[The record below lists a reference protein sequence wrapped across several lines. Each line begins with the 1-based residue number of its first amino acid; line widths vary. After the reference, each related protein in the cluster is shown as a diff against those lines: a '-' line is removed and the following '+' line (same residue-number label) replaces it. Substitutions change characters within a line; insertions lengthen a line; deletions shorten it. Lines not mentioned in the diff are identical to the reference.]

1 MADVKPFWIFVAGV
15 VLLSVFLIAFAF
27 RAPSQRL
34 GPGGTRRYAPSTWL
48 GPGGTRHLLGSQSDS
63 AFHSYEGFVGSEPST
78 LYMIGVDWCPHCR
91 NAKPGFQGMGSTAT
105 IDGQAVSFQ
114 YLDGEK
120 DKDRLPPCE
129 VGGYP
134 TFCFLHK
141 GKAHRYQGPRSPEG
155 YKDFVQKVLNGSA

>member
-1 MADVKPFWIFVAGV
+1 LVSG
-15 VLLSVFLIAFAF
+15 FLAVNLNHAF
-27 RAPSQRL
+27 
-34 GPGGTRRYAPSTWL
+34 
-48 GPGGTRHLLGSQSDS
+48 
-63 AFHSYEGFVGSEPST
+63 FHFLE
-78 LYMIGVDWCPHCR
+78 
-91 NAKPGFQGMGSTAT
+91 KFQGMGSTAT